1 VEDLRHS
8 AVTFDGRV
16 LEFFHHGA
24 STARFDVRA
33 VDDVVWEIEPNGLT
47 LLRVMGIGSPPDAGS
62 VTVVGLGPDQRE
74 AAVQLRM
81 AIEPA
86 LAGS

>member
-1 VEDLRHS
+1 VEGLLHS

-33 VDDVVWEIEPNGLT
+33 VDDVVWELEPNGLT
-47 LLRVMGIGSPPDAGS
+47 LLRVMGIGSPPDAGP
-62 VTVVGLGPDQRE
+62 VMVVGFGPEQRE

-81 AIEPA
+81 AIEA
-86 LAGS
+86 ARAGS